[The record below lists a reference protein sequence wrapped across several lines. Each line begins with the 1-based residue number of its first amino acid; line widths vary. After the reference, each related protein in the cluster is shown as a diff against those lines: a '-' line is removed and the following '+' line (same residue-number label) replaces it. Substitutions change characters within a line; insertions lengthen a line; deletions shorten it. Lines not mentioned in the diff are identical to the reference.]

1 MVYVQ
6 GNKSGDMDYQEYMNI
21 INKVRKSK
29 ELERVRTE
37 QLRLASMYAREKKRQ
52 EELKKEEE
60 RLKRERIKIVEV
72 CFSLELLKLTSFILV
87 AR

>member
-1 MVYVQ
+1 
-6 GNKSGDMDYQEYMNI
+6 MNI

-52 EELKKEEE
+52 EELRKEED
-60 RLKRERIKIVEV
+60 RLQRERIKIEQVPNL
-72 CFSLELLKLTSFILV
+72 SLTLRQCILPCLSKELLC
-87 AR
+87 R